1 MAQLRWGARRTLD
14 AIYADLDD
22 IIDMA
27 TDDPHTV
34 MQLARRIVR
43 RMQEDLEPKLQREA
57 PALEQRVTALEEQ
70 IRELLATLDK

>member
-34 MQLARRIVR
+34 EQLARRILR
-43 RMQEDLEPKLQREA
+43 RIREDLEPKLQRET
-57 PALEQRVTALEEQ
+57 PALEQRVSALEDQ
-70 IRELLATLDK
+70 IRELLAKE